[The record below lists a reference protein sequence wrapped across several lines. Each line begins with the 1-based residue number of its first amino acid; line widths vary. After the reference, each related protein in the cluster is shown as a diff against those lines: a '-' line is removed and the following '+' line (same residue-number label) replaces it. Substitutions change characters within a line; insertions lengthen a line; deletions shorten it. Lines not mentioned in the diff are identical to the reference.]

1 MWRMSVSP
9 ESPTGGPGVRV
20 GAEPGSG
27 RSRLRS
33 SQCMGGSQSC
43 GGGPAICNPRSQ
55 GGASEEGGHRHPRE
69 GRRWAGRGQGSQ
81 RVGQASRVEPGLRT
95 LSLSS
100 HTPIYNL
107 GRIIPIRWWREGGL
121 REAWAGSV
129 ALPLLPVWPG
139 CRSLHLPSLG
149 HFLAKQDQQR
159 LL

>member
-1 MWRMSVSP
+1 MWGGLPSVAL
-9 ESPTGGPGVRV
+9 GVREGLRRKGGV
-20 GAEPGSG
+20 DTQG
-27 RSRLRS
+27 R
-33 SQCMGGSQSC
+33 GGD
-43 GGGPAICNPRSQ
+43 GL
-55 GGASEEGGHRHPRE
+55 
-69 GRRWAGRGQGSQ
+69 GRGRGQGSQ

-95 LSLSS
+95 LALSS

-129 ALPLLPVWPG
+129 ALPLLAVWPG